1 MNRCPHCRETLSVLS
16 KEPNCPH
23 CARPIR
29 TDEGAKIRQI
39 DLEGDKILAE
49 ADERARVWMK
59 RGIVFAAITGL
70 VGAILPPVAYLVLFA
85 GLFFFARF
93 GVARPYATHFGA
105 MRKLVARWVSRL
117 ALLYAGGGALGVILT
132 PGLGFL
138 AVFVAPLV
146 FWLALLG
153 VKTYFR
159 FHFGRERERKGI
171 LAVEVVLLFVMA
183 LVLLASGCIVGLL
196 IYGVLNWT

>member
-16 KEPNCPH
+16 KEPLCPH
-23 CARPIR
+23 CGRAIR
-29 TDEGAKIRQI
+29 TDEGAKVRQI

-59 RGIVFAAITGL
+59 RGAIYA
-70 VGAILPPVAYLVLFA
+70 VVVALLGVVPLFA
-85 GLFFFARF
+85 PIAYVLLVAGQFFFARF
-93 GVARPYATHFGA
+93 GVARPYAAHFGA

-117 ALLYAGGGALGVILT
+117 VLVFIVIPAHSAVGI
-132 PGLGFL
+132 PGL
-138 AVFVAPLV
+138 AVVTAPLV
-146 FWLALLG
+146 FWLTLLG

-171 LAVEVVLLFVMA
+171 LAVEVVLLIVMA
-183 LVLLASGCIVGLL
+183 LVLLASGCILGLVL
-196 IYGVLNWT
+196 YGVLNWT